1 MTFDEFIT
9 ELLRNPHVK
18 TCVGEDGGI
27 VYKMH
32 EIFYD
37 QHLMGKFSDDEF
49 IFYKFVKLKHN
60 KWHSGYSKIVW
71 FKTEYKNYDVCLIPT
86 LIQEF
91 VKSVE
96 EKKLAEKKI
105 TAIRMEHEIQK
116 DFV

>member
-18 TCVGEDGGI
+18 TCVGEDGSI

-37 QHLMGKFSDDEF
+37 QYLMGKFSDDEF
-49 IFYKFVKLKHN
+49 IFYKFVKLKDN
-60 KWHSGYSKIVW
+60 KWHSPYSKIVW

-86 LIQEF
+86 LIKEF
-91 VKSVE
+91 VKSLE
-96 EKKLAEKKI
+96 EKKLTEKKI
-105 TAIRMEHEIQK
+105 TAIRMENEIQK
-116 DFV
+116 DFE

>member
-18 TCVGEDGGI
+18 TCVGEDGGM
-27 VYKMH
+27 VYKRS

-37 QHLMGKFSDDEF
+37 QYLMGKFSEDEF
-49 IFYKFVKLKHN
+49 EFYKFRTP
-60 KWHSGYSKIVW
+60 YSKIVW
-71 FKTEYKNYDVCLIPT
+71 FKTEYKKYDVCLIPT
-86 LIQEF
+86 LIKEF

-105 TAIRMEHEIQK
+105 TAIRMENEIHK
-116 DFV
+116 DFE